1 LRQTH
6 IYMKT
11 FQDFDLPKS
20 LQKALDQM
28 GFVTP
33 TPIQAKSFSVILSGR
48 DMMGIAQTGTGKT
61 FAYLLPILKQWKFQ
75 KTDTPRV
82 VILVPTRELVVQ
94 VVEEINK
101 LTEYMSVRALGIYGG
116 VNINTQRQK
125 LAEGVDIL
133 VGTPGRIMDLSLDG
147 VLRFDVTQKLIIDE
161 FDEILNLGF
170 RVQLTSILSMMKTK
184 RQNIL
189 FSATMTEDVDA
200 ILDEFFEFPEE
211 VSLAPSGT
219 PLEQITQKLY
229 NVPNFL
235 TKVNVIKHLLTN
247 DETTERVLIFVNNKK
262 LVDVAYELINE
273 DFPEQFGVIHSNK
286 SQNYR
291 LQTMAAFQN
300 SELRGIITTD
310 VMARGL
316 DISDITHVFNLQF
329 SEVPEQYIHR
339 IGRTGRYDKEGV
351 AISFVAPYE
360 EEKLLAVEELMNQEI
375 DVLEFP
381 AEIIV
386 EEKKL
391 EFEKD
396 KRKLK
401 GTSKKPVV
409 DERGAAFHEKK
420 DKNKKVNL
428 GGPSKTK
435 TKKTAPRNRGVEKKR
450 AAKFKNSK
458 K

>member
-1 LRQTH
+1 
-6 IYMKT
+6 MKT

-20 LQKALDQM
+20 LQKALDEL

-94 VVEEINK
+94 VVEEIEK
-101 LTEYMSVRALGIYGG
+101 LTEYMSVRSLGIYGG
-116 VNINTQRQK
+116 VNINTQRK
-125 LAEGVDIL
+125 NLAEGVDIL
-133 VGTPGRIMDLSLDG
+133 VGTPGRVMDLALDG
-147 VLRFDVTQKLIIDE
+147 VLRFDVLQKLIIDE

-170 RVQLTSILSMMKTK
+170 RVQLTSILSMMRTK

-200 ILDEFFEFPEE
+200 VLDEFFEFPEE

-229 NVPNFL
+229 HVPNFL
-235 TKVNVIKHLLTN
+235 TKVNVIKHLLAT

-262 LVDVAYELINE
+262 LVDVAHELINE
-273 DFPEQFGVIHSNK
+273 DFPDQFGVIHSNK

-316 DISDITHVFNLQF
+316 DISDISHVLNLQF

-339 IGRTGRYDKEGV
+339 IGRTGRADKEGV

-360 EEKLLAVEELMNQEI
+360 EDKLLAVEELMNQEI
-375 DVLEFP
+375 DVVEFP
-381 AEIIV
+381 TDIII

-401 GTSKKPVV
+401 GTSKKPAL

-428 GGPSKTK
+428 GGPGKTK
-435 TKKTAPRNRGVEKKR
+435 PRKTGPRNRAVEAKR
-450 AAKFKNSK
+450 AAKK
-458 K
+458 KKK

>member
-1 LRQTH
+1 
-6 IYMKT
+6 MKT

-20 LQKALDQM
+20 LQKALDQL
-28 GFVTP
+28 GFVAP

-75 KTDTPRV
+75 KTDSPRV

-94 VVEEINK
+94 VVEEVEK
-101 LTEYMSVRALGIYGG
+101 LTEFMSVRALGIYGG
-116 VNINTQRQK
+116 VNINTQRK
-125 LAEGVDIL
+125 NLAEGVDIL
-133 VGTPGRIMDLSLDG
+133 VGTPGRMMDLALDG
-147 VLRFDVTQKLIIDE
+147 VLRFDVLQKLIIDE

-170 RVQLTSILSMMKTK
+170 RVQLTSILSMMSAK

-200 ILDEFFEFPEE
+200 ILDEFFDFPEE

-229 NVPNFL
+229 HVPNFL
-235 TKVNVIKHLLTN
+235 TKVNVIKHLLTT
-247 DETTERVLIFVNNKK
+247 DESTERVLIFVNNKK
-262 LVDVAYELINE
+262 LVDVAFELINE
-273 DFPEQFGVIHSNK
+273 DFPDQFGVIHSNK
-286 SQNYR
+286 TQNYR
-291 LQTMAAFQN
+291 LQSMASFQ
-300 SELRGIITTD
+300 SGELRGLITTD

-339 IGRTGRYDKEGV
+339 IGRTGRADKEGV

-360 EEKLLAVEELMNQEI
+360 EDKLLAVEELMNQEI
-375 DVLEFP
+375 DVVEFP
-381 AEIIV
+381 EDIII

-401 GTSKKPVV
+401 GTSKKPAV

-435 TKKTAPRNRGVEKKR
+435 TKKTAPRNRAVEAKR
-450 AAKFKNSK
+450 AAKFKK
-458 K
+458 KKGK